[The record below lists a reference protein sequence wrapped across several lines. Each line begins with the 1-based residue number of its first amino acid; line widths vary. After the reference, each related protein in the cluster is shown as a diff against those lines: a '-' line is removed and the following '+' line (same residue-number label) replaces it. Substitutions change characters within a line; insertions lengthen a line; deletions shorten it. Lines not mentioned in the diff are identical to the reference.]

1 MRGRQSKL
9 REDTEEERVTQPRG
23 GTSKLQEK
31 LRWEK
36 KKKTRIDSWSLVSL
50 CEVTLFGIA
59 EVVCV
64 GTSDPFVIS

>member
-1 MRGRQSKL
+1 MELLNFKKNSGGR
-9 REDTEEERVTQPRG
+9 
-23 GTSKLQEK
+23 
-31 LRWEK
+31 K